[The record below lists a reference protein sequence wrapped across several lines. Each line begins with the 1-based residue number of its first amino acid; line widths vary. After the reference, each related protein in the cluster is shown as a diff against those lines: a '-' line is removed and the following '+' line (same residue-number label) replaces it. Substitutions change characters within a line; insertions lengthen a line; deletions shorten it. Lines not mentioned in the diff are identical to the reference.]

1 MSMGKRKAK
10 ELADAG
16 GISIGQLREMISKAR
31 GRGGLCNINPQL
43 THEQA
48 CDIFERGLEGR
59 DDAEV
64 PKTLTEDIYRPGRMR
79 VTRDHLTISNILR
92 VCG

>member
-1 MSMGKRKAK
+1 MCIGKRKAK

-31 GRGGLCNINPQL
+31 GRGGLCSINPQL

-48 CDIFERGLEGR
+48 CDIFEKALEGR

-64 PKTLTEDIYRPGRMR
+64 PKTLTEDVYRAGRMR
-79 VTRDHLTISNILR
+79 ATKDNLLISNILR